1 MACDTIWVNE
11 PIEVKTA
18 KVEKILGTL
27 ERQIQQGIVQAVI
40 GPTGAVTF
48 KGWNEGRDGMM
59 DACALRRLLAKNSP
73 TVKRAIAA
81 AELRAGRKLDQRA
94 IAAGWHSHDGKT
106 WSKH

>member
-1 MACDTIWVNE
+1 MSCDTIWVNE
-11 PIEVKTA
+11 PIEVRTA

-27 ERQIQQGIVQAVI
+27 EKQIQQGIVQAVI
-40 GPTGAVTF
+40 GPTGAIAF

-81 AELRAGRKLDQRA
+81 AELRAGRKVSQKA
-94 IAAGWHSHDGKT
+94 IAEGWHSHDGKT
-106 WSKH
+106 WGKH